1 MDKQFAVRRVR
12 QRDLDR
18 ILEIERASFGA
29 DAYDRNLFAEYTRKC
44 GGLFLVAERASRGQ
58 ESRGVTGTAGAT
70 LPSSSAI
77 PLVCSNAGQDDGRTI
92 GEFRDKGQFSPH
104 GLDGLAQGGQQQIAA
119 LFESRNTVLGDAEG
133 LGHSDLRELARV
145 AQLAQGHLLGNQLSG
160 AGLDLLA

>member
-1 MDKQFAVRRVR
+1 MVFGPGRIGGAGKSMEQVPPRHAA
-12 QRDLDR
+12 RDLWPQAAGR
-18 ILEIERASFGA
+18 
-29 DAYDRNLFAEYTRKC
+29 
-44 GGLFLVAERASRGQ
+44 GG
-58 ESRGVTGTAGAT
+58 GTAGAT

-119 LFESRNTVLGDAEG
+119 LFESRNTVLGNAEG

-160 AGLDLLA
+160 AGLDRSEERRVGKECRSRWLPSTY